1 MKKRNRVLE
10 ILACTALTAVVFLGY
25 MFTAQ
30 DNGRFEIEDIAGD
43 RAHLADFAFEGIA
56 GDETGQ
62 VHYIWQDGEL
72 HTEYY
77 AGSTDQV
84 NDILYQKK
92 LGKNIV
98 SQYFKTLDRTLYPTP
113 DLEAAPSAGAEV
125 QFFDKAEDLPAQIRA
140 EVEEDLQGRG
150 PYELWAAVA
159 DSIDVFAEVND
170 YDRQRTTRYFTG
182 LQLTG
187 KEYCFVDVEYKT
199 GGTRMG
205 SGMLLQDFGI
215 SSVEMEDAH
224 YTILHTNQDCEGEVH
239 LLRIPKEG
247 MLSMRETS
255 SEHWEDLYFDATY
268 GETEIIRTF
277 PVNAENRIVALEQAG
292 KDRLLL
298 ARTENDNLILELYD
312 LEGDLLHQLDAGVPH
327 ASAYEWDTV
336 EMIQR
341 EEQMVL
347 WFSLSR
353 RVQTDEM
360 DEESFHYEV
369 DGTKYFAVEQD
380 EIRELQAAN
389 HMDYIDVQN
398 GKILQIKGQGPEN
411 HLARQFFGYGYT
423 ELDIN
428 ITDEVTGEQLYHGR
442 LATDF
447 AEDYHKQLSAVNI
460 GQQGDP
466 INESQGR
473 VNWDRYQNS
482 NGKERNIG
490 RALPLEGRFYYTTW
504 AEGYRWGTMY
514 GEYYYHG

>member
-43 RAHLADFAFEGIA
+43 RTHLADFAFEGIA

-72 HTEYY
+72 HTEFY

-84 NDILYQKK
+84 NDILYNKK

-98 SQYFKTLDRTLYPTP
+98 SQYFKTLSRTLYPTP

-205 SGMLLQDFGI
+205 SGMLLPCTALYVNLNHIPGI
-215 SSVEMEDAH
+215 
-224 YTILHTNQDCEGEVH
+224 
-239 LLRIPKEG
+239 
-247 MLSMRETS
+247 
-255 SEHWEDLYFDATY
+255 
-268 GETEIIRTF
+268 
-277 PVNAENRIVALEQAG
+277 NRQQI
-292 KDRLLL
+292 
-298 ARTENDNLILELYD
+298 
-312 LEGDLLHQLDAGVPH
+312 
-327 ASAYEWDTV
+327 
-336 EMIQR
+336 
-341 EEQMVL
+341 
-347 WFSLSR
+347 
-353 RVQTDEM
+353 
-360 DEESFHYEV
+360 
-369 DGTKYFAVEQD
+369 
-380 EIRELQAAN
+380 AA
-389 HMDYIDVQN
+389 
-398 GKILQIKGQGPEN
+398 
-411 HLARQFFGYGYT
+411 
-423 ELDIN
+423 
-428 ITDEVTGEQLYHGR
+428 
-442 LATDF
+442 
-447 AEDYHKQLSAVNI
+447 
-460 GQQGDP
+460 
-466 INESQGR
+466 
-473 VNWDRYQNS
+473 
-482 NGKERNIG
+482 
-490 RALPLEGRFYYTTW
+490 
-504 AEGYRWGTMY
+504 
-514 GEYYYHG
+514 